1 MYITVMDFSTETIT
15 KLVWDVEEAESEQ
28 VEILLERMGYHLSQI
43 SYMTT
48 KDEPE
53 FGGVVEVT
61 DVLDEA
67 RLPSPKPIGTII
79 SEFVKK
85 NPPKFDE

>member
-15 KLVWDVEEAESEQ
+15 KLVWDVESATNEETE
-28 VEILLERMGYHLSQI
+28 VLLERMGFHLSQI

-48 KDEPE
+48 KDEPDI
-53 FGGVVEVT
+53 GIVEVT
-61 DVLDEA
+61 DVL
-67 RLPSPKPIGTII
+67 PTPKPIGKIL
-79 SEFVKK
+79 SEFVKN